1 VSGDRLRLLVIVPF
15 LNEAE
20 HLATFLASLD
30 AQERRADRL
39 LLIDDGSTDGSSATA
54 ARFAA
59 VRPYARVL
67 RRPPRPPERD
77 RLVAAQELRA
87 FNWGLERADVPW
99 DVVGKL
105 DADLR
110 LAPDAFATIERKFL
124 AHPRLGIAGTY
135 LSHVGPDGVLARQR
149 CPDGHVE
156 GPTKFYRRSC
166 LAEIAPLP
174 THLGWDTV
182 DETRA
187 QMCGWRTASLAPPGG
202 DTIHLRRMGSYDG
215 VLRGYQRMG
224 VAAWAYGAHPLHVVA
239 AAANRLLDRPA
250 PLCAAAY
257 LAGYVRAAARQAPR
271 GETELRT
278 RVRRAQLERLRGA
291 LTRQRAT
298 GIEGGCQ

>member
-1 VSGDRLRLLVIVPF
+1 VSGERLRLLVIVPF

-30 AQERRADRL
+30 AQERRPDRL
-39 LLIDDGSTDGSSATA
+39 LLIDDGSTDGSSETT

-59 VRPYARVL
+59 ARPYARVL

-87 FNWGLERADVPW
+87 FNWGLQQADVSW

-110 LAPDAFATIERKFL
+110 LAPDAFATIERAFE
-124 AHPRLGIAGTY
+124 ADPRLGIAGTY
-135 LSHVGPDGVLARQR
+135 VCQVGADGVLERQR
-149 CPDGHVE
+149 CPEGHVE

-174 THLGWDTV
+174 TLVGWETV

-187 QMCGWRTASLAPPGG
+187 QMRGWRTASLAPPGG
-202 DTIHLRRMGSYDG
+202 DTVHLRRMGSYDG

-224 VAAWAYGAHPLHVVA
+224 LAAWAYGAHPLHVVA
-239 AAANRLLDRPA
+239 AAANRLRDRPV
-250 PLCAAAY
+250 PLCGAAY
-257 LAGYVRAAARQAPR
+257 LVGYVKAAARQAPR
-271 GETELRT
+271 GESELRAH
-278 RVRRAQLERLRGA
+278 VRRAQLARLRRVLA
-291 LTRQRAT
+291 RQHRDR
-298 GIEGGCQ
+298 GCP